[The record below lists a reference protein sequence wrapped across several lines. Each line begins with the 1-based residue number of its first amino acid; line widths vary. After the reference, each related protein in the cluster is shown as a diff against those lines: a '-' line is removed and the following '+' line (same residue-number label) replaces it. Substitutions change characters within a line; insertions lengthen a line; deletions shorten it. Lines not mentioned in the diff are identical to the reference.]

1 MEKAVLFD
9 LDGTLL
15 DTVHDIA
22 DKVNSALIHF
32 GFAVRTLDEIKQ
44 RIGNGSEYLMRN
56 SLPEGVEEEL
66 FQKIFSYFKGLYSG
80 EKDPKTRPFDGI
92 KQVLKTLNERGYRI
106 AIVTNKP
113 QPATDKICKEQLFD
127 ISFDKI
133 VGQSNGVKCK
143 PDKMATEQILSE
155 FGVEKQNAY
164 FVGDGETDVQVAK
177 NAGIN
182 GISAL
187 WGYRTKEQLEKA
199 GATVFA
205 KSPQDLLKLI
215 P

>member
-22 DKVNSALIHF
+22 DKVNSTLSHF
-32 GFAVRTLDEIKQ
+32 GFAVRFLDEIKQ
-44 RIGNGSEYLMRN
+44 RIGNGSEYLVRN
-56 SLPEGVEEEL
+56 SLPEGVEEEF
-66 FQKIFSYFKGLYSG
+66 FQEIYKYFKSLYSSG
-80 EKDPKTRPFDGI
+80 KDPKTCPFDGI
-92 KQVLKTLNERGYRI
+92 KQVVKTFIERGYRVF
-106 AIVTNKP
+106 IVTNKP
-113 QPATDKICKEQLFD
+113 QSATDKICKEQLSD
-127 ISFDKI
+127 VSFDKI
-133 VGQSNGVKCK
+133 VGQSNGIKCK
-143 PDKMATEQILSE
+143 PDKMATEQILAE

-182 GISAL
+182 GIFVL
-187 WGYRTKEQLEKA
+187 WGYRTKEQLEKV
-199 GATVFA
+199 GASVFA
-205 KSPQDLLKLI
+205 KTPQDLLKLI

>member
-22 DKVNSALIHF
+22 DKVNSALSHF

-44 RIGNGSEYLMRN
+44 RIGNGSEYLVRN
-56 SLPEGVEEEL
+56 SLPEGVKEEL
-66 FQKIFSYFKGLYSG
+66 FQEVFSYFKTLYSG
-80 EKDPKTRPFDGI
+80 EEDPKTCPFNGI
-92 KQVLKTLNERGYRI
+92 KQVVKTIIERGYRVV
-106 AIVTNKP
+106 IVTNKP
-113 QPATDKICKEQLFD
+113 QPATDKICKEQLSD
-127 ISFDKI
+127 IPFDKI

-143 PDKMATEQILSE
+143 PDKMATEQILKE
-155 FGVEKQNAY
+155 FNVEKQNAY
-164 FVGDGETDVQVAK
+164 FVGDGEADVQVAI
-177 NAGIN
+177 NAGVN
-182 GISAL
+182 GISVL
-187 WGYRTKEQLEKA
+187 WGYRTKEQLEKV

-205 KSPQDLLKLI
+205 KTPQDLLKLI